1 MESSS
6 MIVAICGMGVQ
17 GMLVIT
23 LSMALVPLAR
33 SIGLAEATGI
43 ITPQLYEYKSV
54 ELSLYADGILK
65 ASYMR

>member
-1 MESSS
+1 

-54 ELSLYADGILK
+54 ELSLYGDGILK